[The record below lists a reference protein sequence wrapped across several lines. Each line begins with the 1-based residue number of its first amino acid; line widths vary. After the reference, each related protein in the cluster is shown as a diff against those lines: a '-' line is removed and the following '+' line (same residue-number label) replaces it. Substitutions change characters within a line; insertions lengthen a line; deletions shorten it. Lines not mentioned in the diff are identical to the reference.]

1 MAPPRQAQEPPET
14 PASSQN
20 GEDVSGEMAGYAKIT
35 RYKVKKCA
43 HLSAKM
49 QGPDFEG
56 FVTSGFAYT
65 KCPVMQK

>member
-1 MAPPRQAQEPPET
+1 MAPPRQPQEPPKG
-14 PASSQN
+14 AQQHQN
-20 GEDVSGEMAGYAKIT
+20 CEDVSGEMAGYAKVT

-49 QGPDFEG
+49 QQPFFEG